1 MPHSPS
7 AAGANDA
14 LYRRVAFALIPFL
27 FVCYVVAMVD
37 RLNVGYAKL
46 QFMADL
52 HFDESVFGMAAGV
65 LYVGYILFEV
75 PSNLMLE
82 RVGLAVTL
90 LRIMTL
96 WGVFTMAMAFA
107 ADRWSFYAIRFM
119 IGVAEAGFFPGVLF
133 YLTLWFPNA
142 WRARITSLFALAV
155 PLSGV
160 LAAPLSS
167 AIMAGMAGAG
177 GLSGWRWLFLIE
189 GAPAVVLGLA
199 AWLILP
205 DRPASARFLSEAEKR
220 AIAADLAAEA
230 GVRSAS
236 GNFAAALRDRRTYIL
251 AAVYFAF
258 YSTQSVLLLW
268 VPTLLR
274 NAGAHDLQE
283 IGWRGAA
290 VFVAGAFGMAT
301 IGWSSDRLQERRW
314 HLVGSGAVAGA
325 ALFAL
330 PLAAHS
336 AVATMFLLAVAA
348 VGIFAYLALFWTVP
362 TVVFG
367 AGARAGGIALVSAI
381 GASGSALSPAF
392 IGWTQTL
399 TGSLFGAI
407 AALAAV
413 FVLSLAV
420 LAVYAP
426 TRRRTASENLRPC

>member
-1 MPHSPS
+1 MPPSPS
-7 AAGANDA
+7 AAGASDA
-14 LYRRVAFALIPFL
+14 LYRRVAIALIPFL

-65 LYVGYILFEV
+65 LYIGYILFEV

-82 RVGLAVTL
+82 RVGLAVTM

-107 ADRWSFYAIRFM
+107 ADRWSFYCVRFM

-167 AIMAGMAGAG
+167 AIMAGMAGLG
-177 GLSGWRWLFLIE
+177 GLTGWRWLFLIE

-205 DRPASARFLSEAEKR
+205 DRPDSARFLSEEEKR

-230 GVRSAS
+230 GARGAS
-236 GNFAAALRDRRTYIL
+236 GSFAAALRDRRAYVL

-283 IGWRGAA
+283 IGWRGAT
-290 VFVAGAFGMAT
+290 VFVAGAFGMAAV
-301 IGWSSDRLQERRW
+301 GWSSDRLQERRW
-314 HLVGSGAVAGA
+314 HLVGSGLVAGA
-325 ALFAL
+325 ALAAL

-336 AVATMFLLAVAA
+336 PSATMFVLAVAA
-348 VGIFAYLALFWTVP
+348 VGVFAYLALFWTVP
-362 TVVFG
+362 TVAFG

-381 GASGSALSPAF
+381 GASGSALSPTF
-392 IGWTQTL
+392 IGWTHTL

-413 FVLSLAV
+413 FVVSLAA

-426 TRRRTASENLRPC
+426 ARRRTASENLRPC